1 MKKYA
6 GALKTL
12 CERYMNNV
20 LRKSWQ
26 FGQIIV
32 QKLTIHFKSYD
43 TLTRKKR
50 QVNIL
55 LNPVTNKTEERD
67 EINIT
72 QNKSFIHLAHKT
84 HKSKRQ
90 NFRINPGRSSEK
102 GMI

>member
-1 MKKYA
+1 
-6 GALKTL
+6 
-12 CERYMNNV
+12 MNNV
-20 LRKSWQ
+20 LCKSWQ

-55 LNPVTNKTEERD
+55 LNPATNKTEERD

-72 QNKSFIHLAHKT
+72 QNKLFIHLAHKK
-84 HKSKRQ
+84 HKNKRQ
-90 NFRINPGRSSEK
+90 NFRINPVRNSEK